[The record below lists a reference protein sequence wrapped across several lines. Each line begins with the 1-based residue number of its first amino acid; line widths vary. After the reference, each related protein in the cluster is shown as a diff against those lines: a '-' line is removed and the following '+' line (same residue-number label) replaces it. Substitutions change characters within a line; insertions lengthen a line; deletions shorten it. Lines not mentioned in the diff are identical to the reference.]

1 LEEEGVR
8 KSVFLY
14 TFLSILLLLSIV
26 YIPVNAQ
33 TYDIQLKTDKTAYN
47 YGDTVNITGNVTRDG
62 TPVDDAVVAVEID
75 SPYGNPYVIRT
86 VQTGED
92 TSRYWRINIT
102 ELYTCDSGGN
112 PKTLFNKGQW
122 VYVAMKIRNNMG
134 GGQLHVKVP
143 LCIQYSDGTP
153 LTAFYTIE
161 GEIDWGQELPIT
173 SPVYIPDNAVSGQ
186 ATIFAGVFSD
196 SPKVWNGSAYCK
208 EKTASFYI
216 GSTTPPANPQPQYF
230 NMTFAIPQKDPIV
243 GEYTIYAS
251 SKYVSQVPIR
261 KVKQFKVLGPVPIM
275 TYYPTN
281 PIVSQT
287 VTFNGS
293 ASYARDGRTITDWDW
308 QFGDDTIAAGAV
320 VNHIYEVAGNYIA
333 RLTVT
338 DNDGGSNSTTRSI
351 TVLEAW
357 PMFHHDPKHSGSST
371 SLAPVTNI
379 TTWSKVI
386 GPINTDFWMYPSA
399 AVTPAIMGNA
409 VFIGSTNG
417 TIFAFDATS
426 GGLIWKKTLGSKF
439 YSSPAFADG
448 LIFIGSND
456 GHIYALNATN
466 GNTKYSIPTGG
477 YVNSSAVVVN
487 NRVYIGSQDKKVYA
501 FYTNGTNL
509 WISDPLDGAIS
520 SSPVV
525 ANGKVFVGTWNGTV
539 YALNEITK
547 AIIWRRN
554 LTPQK
559 AIYSSPAFASGKVF
573 VGSTDK
579 TVYALNAETG
589 TILWSVTTGGEVY
602 SSPAV
607 ANGVVF
613 VGSMDNNLYA
623 LNVTAGALIWSKTI
637 GPVKWSSPL
646 VAEGKV
652 FIGTANGKLYALREK
667 NGEIWWSYQTS
678 GAVDSSPAVL
688 NDTLYASSK
697 DGKLYAFHSQ
707 THDIAITSV
716 TPSKTLVKKCTT
728 AIINAILWNKGTFND
743 VVNVKAS
750 YNSTV
755 FYSASITLTRGE
767 ERLLPISWDTT
778 SVPTGNYVIHV
789 NATLTSPI
797 IDGDP
802 SNNNGTCQIRV
813 EFGDISIANVT
824 PSSSAIDPT
833 KPIPIKNVV
842 GRGYNVTIYLT
853 IKNKSNFTES
863 NIQVTVYWSNTTYI
877 NQTIGSTSIPELA
890 IDASVRVNITWN
902 TNGIA
907 YGNYTISAYAW
918 PVIGELNTTNNMFIS
933 DVPVHV
939 GVPGDISSSTPGV
952 PDGITNIRDIN
963 YLVRLFLTKPKSPN
977 WNPNA
982 DVNNDGVVNIR
993 DINIAVINFLKKEQ

>member
-1 LEEEGVR
+1 MR
-8 KSVFLY
+8 KLVILQ
-14 TFLSILLLLSIV
+14 TLLSLLLLSSIV

-33 TYDIQLKTDKTAYN
+33 IYAMQLKTDKSTYN
-47 YGDTVNITGNVTRDG
+47 VGERVNISGNVTLDG
-62 TPVDDAVVAVEID
+62 TPLDDAVVAVEIG

-92 TSRYWRINIT
+92 TSRYWRLNIT
-102 ELYTCDSGGN
+102 ELYPCDSQGN
-112 PKTLFNKGQW
+112 PKSLFNKGQTA
-122 VYVAMKIRNNMG
+122 YVAMKIKNIYVLSMNIAVA
-134 GGQLHVKVP
+134 LY
-143 LCIQYSDGTP
+143 IQYSDDTP
-153 LTAFYTIE
+153 LFAYYPFQ
-161 GEIDWGQELPIT
+161 GEIQGLQEMQIINSQL
-173 SPVYIPDNAVSGQ
+173 IPSNAPSGQ
-186 ATIFAGVFSD
+186 ATIFAGIFS
-196 SPKVWNGSAYCK
+196 NRAGIGGTAYCK

-230 NMTFAIPQKDPIV
+230 NIRFAIPQKDPII
-243 GEYTIYAS
+243 GEYTIYAGAS
-251 SKYVSQVPIR
+251 YGVHTLTQT
-261 KVKQFKVLGPVPIM
+261 KQFKVLGPVPII

-293 ASYARDGRTITDWDW
+293 ASYARDGRTITNWDW
-308 QFGDDTIAAGAV
+308 QFGDDTTAAGAV
-320 VNHIYEVAGNYIA
+320 VNHVYEVAGNYIA

-357 PMFHHDPKHSGSST
+357 PMFHHDPKRSGSST

-386 GPINTDFWMYPSA
+386 GPINTDSWMYPSA

-417 TIFAFDATS
+417 TIYAFNATN
-426 GGLIWKKTLGSKF
+426 GGLIWKKTPAPG
-439 YSSPAFADG
+439 YETHSSPAFVDG

-466 GNTKYSIPTGG
+466 GNTKYSITTGG
-477 YVNSSAVVVN
+477 SVNSSAVVVN

-539 YALNEITK
+539 YALNEITR
-547 AIIWRRN
+547 AIMWRRN

-559 AIYSSPAFASGKVF
+559 AIYSSPAFAYGKVF
-573 VGSTDK
+573 IGSTDK
-579 TVYALNAETG
+579 AVYALNAESG
-589 TILWSVTTGGEVY
+589 AILWNVATGGEIY

-607 ANGVVF
+607 VNGVVF
-613 VGSMDNNLYA
+613 IGSMNNNLYA
-623 LNVTAGALIWSKTI
+623 LNATAGTLIWSKTI

-652 FIGTANGKLYALREK
+652 FIGTADGKLYALREK

-678 GAVDSSPAVL
+678 GALDSSPAVL
-688 NDTLYASSK
+688 NDILYASSK

-716 TPSKTLVKKCTT
+716 TSSKTLVKKGTT
-728 AIINAILWNKGTFND
+728 ATINAILWNKGTFNEI
-743 VVNVKAS
+743 VNVKAF

-755 FYSASITLTRGE
+755 FYSTSISLTRGE
-767 ERLLPISWDTT
+767 ERLLPIPWDTT
-778 SVPTGNYVIHV
+778 NVPTGNYVILV
-789 NATLTSPI
+789 NATLAPI

-813 EFGDISIANVT
+813 EFGNISITNVT
-824 PSSSAIDPT
+824 PSSYSNYYIEDPT
-833 KPIPIKNVV
+833 IPIPMKNLV
-842 GRGYNVTIYLT
+842 GRGYNVTIYVT
-853 IKNKSNFTES
+853 IKNNSNFTES
-863 NIQVTVYWSNTTYI
+863 NIQVTVYWSNSTRI
-877 NQTIGSTSIPELA
+877 NQTIGITSIPELHTGE
-890 IDASVRVNITWN
+890 SKRVNVIWN

-918 PVIGELNTTNNMFIS
+918 PVIGELNTADNIFINEI
-933 DVPVHV
+933 PVHV
-939 GVPGDISSSTPGV
+939 GVPSNLSGQTPGV
-952 PDGITNIRDIN
+952 PDGIVNIFDII
-963 YLVRLFLTKPKSPN
+963 YLVRLFMTKPKSPN

-982 DVNNDGVVNIR
+982 DVNNDAVVNIF
-993 DINIAVINFLKKEQ
+993 DINIAVINFLKKEK